1 MKNFFVMTRGR
12 TGSTAVMDSLN
23 KTSSITAAQE
33 LFIKY
38 KANKT
43 YSLPADKSDR
53 VILRYDP
60 WRQQSVGR
68 LKRVSEWLMRNDT
81 SIVKYLDQ
89 VEKTVSKT
97 DAKAFG
103 FKVISHHFKQRPGLK
118 ENLAK
123 RGYSAC
129 YLTRNIPRQVI
140 SGIVANKRGK
150 YNAHEKENY
159 QNDSCFLI
167 DIDNFRSLID
177 LENKSQK
184 EDLTLLQAMGID
196 YIIIR
201 YEDFVSNPDQLFS
214 DIMSFLNL
222 PSEKAPKSSYSIMI
236 GNLSDTIQNYEELI
250 ECTKQLGISL
260 D

>member
-1 MKNFFVMTRGR
+1 MKKFIMLTRGR
-12 TGSTAVMDSLN
+12 TGSTAIMDSLN
-23 KTSSITAAQE
+23 KTRSITTAQE

-38 KANKT
+38 KIKENGRPGEQMRKLIT
-43 YSLPADKSDR
+43 
-53 VILRYDP
+53 RYDL
-60 WRQQSVGR
+60 WRHENMGFYSSIR
-68 LKRVSEWLMRNDT
+68 EKLMRSDT
-81 SIVKYLDQ
+81 SLIKYLDQ
-89 VEKTVSKT
+89 VENSIEQTG
-97 DAKAFG
+97 AQAFG

-118 ENLAK
+118 ETLGK
-123 RGYSAC
+123 RGYSAV

-222 PSEKAPKSSYSIMI
+222 PLEKAPKSSYSIMI
-236 GNLSDTIQNYEELI
+236 GNLNDTLQNYEEVI
-250 ECTKQLGISL
+250 ECTRQLGMSL

>member
-1 MKNFFVMTRGR
+1 MTRGR

-23 KTSSITAAQE
+23 KTSSITTAQE

-38 KANKT
+38 KTNEKNSQPAN
-43 YSLPADKSDR
+43 KSDR

-60 WRQQSVGR
+60 WRQQNLGR
-68 LKRVSEWLMRNDT
+68 LERVSEWLMRNDT

-89 VEKTVSKT
+89 VENTASKT

-118 ENLAK
+118 ENLVE
-123 RGYSAC
+123 RGYSAI

-140 SGIVANKRGK
+140 SGIVAKKRGK

-159 QNDSCFLI
+159 QNDSSFLI
-167 DIDNFRSLID
+167 DIDNFRSLIE
-177 LENKSQK
+177 LEQKSQQ

-196 YIIIR
+196 YTVIR

-236 GNLSDTIQNYEELI
+236 ENLNNTIENYEQVR
-250 ECTKQLGISL
+250 ECTKQLGMSL